1 MTGILGLLIGGGS
14 GFPASTHAIS
24 VGQGGLYSFF
34 TYAAYGFA
42 VDAYGHFYN
51 PGSGVITPSSRQS
64 VQIAEISYYTT
75 SIGGYGINFDMVWT
89 TTSGLASQLKLD
101 GVSYLLSDPGTVAS
115 TNTGTPTISI
125 ATPGVV
131 TLASHGLTNGSMV
144 MFRTTGALPTG
155 LLPEVVYFV
164 VGSTTNTFN
173 VAATSGGAAI
183 ATSGTQSGT
192 HTVYYRP
199 RRRFVIAS
207 PPGVLPSWARG
218 PVAAT
223 ASAANPCTWTSASH
237 GFSNGQGVT
246 FTTSGA
252 LPSGLATG
260 TRYYVISAT
269 TNTFQVS
276 ATVGGAALG
285 NGASQSGTHVASR
298 SIDVVIS

>member
-14 GFPASTHAIS
+14 GFPASTHAMS

-131 TLASHGLTNGSMV
+131 TLATHGLTNGSMV

-199 RRRFVIAS
+199 RRRFGHVHNERRAAIWPS
-207 PPGVLPSWARG
+207 NWHPILRNLSHHKHIPGFRYRWRG
-218 PVAAT
+218 
-223 ASAANPCTWTSASH
+223 
-237 GFSNGQGVT
+237 
-246 FTTSGA
+246 
-252 LPSGLATG
+252 G
-260 TRYYVISAT
+260 TRKWRVTIW
-269 TNTFQVS
+269 N
-276 ATVGGAALG
+276 
-285 NGASQSGTHVASR
+285 SR
-298 SIDVVIS
+298 SQQID